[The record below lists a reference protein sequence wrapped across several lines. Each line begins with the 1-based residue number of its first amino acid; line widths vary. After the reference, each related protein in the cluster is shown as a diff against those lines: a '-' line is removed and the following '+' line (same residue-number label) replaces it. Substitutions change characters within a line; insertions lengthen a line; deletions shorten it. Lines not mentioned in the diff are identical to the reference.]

1 MGSVVRVSE
10 HIVRVSERIVRV
22 SEHVPVSF
30 SSESFWRVYII
41 NKLEVQENYYSQT
54 TDVFY

>member
-1 MGSVVRVSE
+1 MRVSE
-10 HIVRVSERIVRV
+10 HIVRVSERIVHV

-30 SSESFWRVYII
+30 SSDSYWRVHII
-41 NKLEVQENYYSQT
+41 NKLKVQENYYSQT